1 MSEVKKSV
9 LLAHSCE
16 RMFDLVA
23 RVEDYPSF
31 LPWCG
36 GASVMPQPD
45 GSRLATVQIAFRGL
59 RQSFST
65 INRHQPPE
73 SISMQ
78 LEQGP
83 FRSLQGTWRFIRLR
97 EDACRVE
104 LSLEYQFGAG
114 LLGKALAP
122 VFDHIAATM
131 VDAFV
136 ERADRLYGEAGA

>member
-1 MSEVKKSV
+1 MGVVKKSV
-9 LLAHSCE
+9 LLAHPCE

-23 RVEDYPSF
+23 QVENYPSF

-36 GASVMPQPD
+36 GSSVEPQAD
-45 GSRLATVQIAFRGL
+45 GSSIATVHIAFRGI

-65 INRHQPPE
+65 INRPVRPE
-73 SISMQ
+73 SITMQ
-78 LEQGP
+78 LQNGP
-83 FRSLQGTWRFIRLR
+83 FKALHGTWRFTRLR

-114 LLGKALAP
+114 LLGRALAP

-136 ERADRLYGEAGA
+136 ERADRLYGAAGA

>member
-1 MSEVKKSV
+1 
-9 LLAHSCE
+9 
-16 RMFDLVA
+16 
-23 RVEDYPSF
+23 
-31 LPWCG
+31 
-36 GASVMPQPD
+36 
-45 GSRLATVQIAFRGL
+45 
-59 RQSFST
+59 
-65 INRHQPPE
+65 
-73 SISMQ
+73 MQ